1 MTSNNNYLDR
11 NVYFYRLLKIL
22 LQKFSASELKKLKES
37 RNPLNEINQKAKPS
51 KTNGFDVG

>member
-22 LQKFSASELKKLKES
+22 LQKFPTSELKKLKES
-37 RNPLNEINQKAKPS
+37 GNPLNEINQKAKPS